1 MKSVTTI
8 RKVIVP
14 LLAVVVIG
22 GGLALMFT
30 GRAAE
35 LGQWR
40 DITVKV
46 TVPNVPATAE
56 LEMGPG
62 DVIYTDPAAMQAG
75 VVEEVITSPMLVV
88 NPDAAGALQVSP
100 NPLLREVTVVF
111 STKGRQTAE
120 IIATGNQVIQVG
132 QMFTVFTKTAQLRG
146 TIIDID
152 VD

>member
-1 MKSVTTI
+1 
-8 RKVIVP
+8 
-14 LLAVVVIG
+14 
-22 GGLALMFT
+22 
-30 GRAAE
+30 
-35 LGQWR
+35 
-40 DITVKV
+40 
-46 TVPNVPATAE
+46 
-56 LEMGPG
+56 
-62 DVIYTDPAAMQAG
+62 
-75 VVEEVITSPMLVV
+75 MLVV